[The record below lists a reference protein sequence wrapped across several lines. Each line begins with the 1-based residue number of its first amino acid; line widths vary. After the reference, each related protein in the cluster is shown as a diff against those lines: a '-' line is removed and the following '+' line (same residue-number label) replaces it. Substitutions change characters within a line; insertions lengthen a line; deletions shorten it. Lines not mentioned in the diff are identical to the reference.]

1 MEQLF
6 AMSQDNLQLLL
17 NFQQNMSN
25 AFVKICDLNTQAIK
39 SNINQF
45 NETSKNFAHGKTP
58 QEQTEALSK
67 MFAPMQ
73 QQAINYNKQVF
84 DILNESRQDL
94 QTNMED
100 VQKDCEKYTSNLIDN
115 FSKNAPLGSEP
126 FTSCLK
132 SAMLATTK
140 VCDGLSKATQ
150 QAMQTATNN
159 FKTQAEQIIQETQKA
174 SQMAQSVASQ
184 ATQVM
189 QSVTQNAQQAAA
201 STSQAAHKKQP
212 QPA

>member
-6 AMSQDNLQLLL
+6 AMSQDNLQFLL
-17 NFQQNMSN
+17 NLQQNMSN
-25 AFVKICDLNTQAIK
+25 TFVKICDLNTQAIK

-45 NETSKNFAHGKTP
+45 NEASKNFANGKTP
-58 QEQTEALSK
+58 QDQTEAVSK
-67 MFAPMQ
+67 MFAPIQ

-84 DILNESRQDL
+84 DTLNESRQDL
-94 QTNMED
+94 QSHFED
-100 VQKDCEKYTSNLIDN
+100 MQKDCEKYTANMIDN

-126 FTSCLK
+126 FTSGLK
-132 SAMLATTK
+132 SAIAATAK

-150 QAMQTATNN
+150 QAVQTATNN

-174 SQMAQSVASQ
+174 TQMAQSAANQ
-184 ATQVM
+184 ATQVIQSAT
-189 QSVTQNAQQAAA
+189 QSVAQQA
-201 STSQAAHKKQP
+201 SNKKQP